1 MIQDI
6 TTVYVVGV
14 ALGSLAGLTIQG
26 LRYVW
31 HLFSIIIS

>member
-6 TTVYVVGV
+6 TSVYVIGV
-14 ALGSLAGLTIQG
+14 AMGSLVGLTIQG